1 MRTSSQ
7 NVISC
12 LAGDL
17 LVEEN
22 LIIEAIRED
31 ESILGIFRDTVEDF
45 TEYPALV
52 ESLEGAF

>member
-1 MRTSSQ
+1 MRTSPQ

-17 LVEEN
+17 LVDGN

-31 ESILGIFRDTVEDF
+31 EEILGIFRDAVEDF

-52 ESLEGAF
+52 QVLGRVF